1 METFNN
7 FTYVNSLRLKIS
19 RICIKSNSLSLDM
32 SPLYKKQK
40 QSPRGVL
47 LKICS

>member
-19 RICIKSNSLSLDM
+19 RICIKSNSLSLEHVTFV
-32 SPLYKKQK
+32 QK
-40 QSPRGVL
+40 TEAVS
-47 LKICS
+47 